1 MFNSDDKDR
10 QAEFFSD
17 LPDTAK
23 ETKKRRFLKGRVAVS
38 LSQENL
44 IFFAIGFIM
53 LLIVCY
59 SWGVER
65 GKNLVQLIPLYP
77 DTLTGT
83 SGHKRAQESEDI
95 QEVKQEQAQKR
106 PTKKSPKPQVKKI
119 KVKLAQAK
127 NVAKTLPYIQIASFR
142 TDKYARREIDQLK
155 NRGYQPFL
163 AQWGE
168 YRVVCVGGYKNKD
181 EAAMALKQL
190 KKVYADCILRA
201 H

>member
-1 MFNSDDKDR
+1 MFDSNDKDR

-23 ETKKRRFLKGRVAVS
+23 ETKKRRFHKGRVALS

-44 IFFAIGFIM
+44 IFFAIGLIM
-53 LLIVCY
+53 LLIVSY

-65 GKNLVQLIPLYP
+65 GKNLA
-77 DTLTGT
+77 G
-83 SGHKRAQESEDI
+83 KDI
-95 QEVKQEQAQKR
+95 QEARQAQAQKR
-106 PTKKSPKPQVKKI
+106 PTRKSPEPEPAKRKI
-119 KVKLAQAK
+119 KTKLAQVK
-127 NVAKTLPYIQIASFR
+127 NVAKTLPYIQIASFC

-163 AQWGE
+163 AQWGK

-181 EAAMALKQL
+181 EATMALKQL

>member
-1 MFNSDDKDR
+1 MFNSNDKDR

-17 LPDTAK
+17 LPDAAK

-44 IFFAIGFIM
+44 IFFAIGLIM
-53 LLIVCY
+53 LLIVSY

-65 GKNLVQLIPLYP
+65 GKKLAQLIPLYP
-77 DTLTGT
+77 D
-83 SGHKRAQESEDI
+83 GHKRAQESEDI
-95 QEVKQEQAQKR
+95 QAARQEQVQKTR
-106 PTKKSPKPQVKKI
+106 TRKSPESEPAKRKI
-119 KVKLAQAK
+119 KTKLAQAK
-127 NVAKTLPYIQIASFR
+127 NVAKILPYIQIASFR

-163 AQWGE
+163 AQWGK

-181 EAAMALKQL
+181 EATMALKQL